1 MKQKNEKG
9 ITLVAL
15 VVTIIIL
22 LILASVRIN
31 LTLGD
36 NGIIIKAK
44 EAKRKSQEGYINEEF
59 AMNLIQNEIKNNINS
74 IDSNPGKLEGS
85 GTKENP
91 YVINSVEDFIFLQY
105 DVTNGNTY
113 EGKIVKLGY
122 DIDFNANNAYVD
134 PNSLDYKKYGYN
146 GEIKKYIQENGIN
159 PIGIT
164 NYTDDNLL
172 KSYSFNGEFD
182 GNGKTI
188 SNLKMNCNQNNTGYN
203 AYGLFA
209 YCSGNI
215 HDLYIENCDYDIKIA
230 SNKFMGIGIL
240 VGTLGEEGKITNCH
254 VSGNM
259 NVYSG
264 TENNVGGIAGANNG
278 EVSNCYSSANIK
290 SVFFNSLESNP
301 AQRCGGVAGVNEAT
315 GNMKNCYFEK

>member
-22 LILASVRIN
+22 LILASVSIN

-113 EGKIVKLGY
+113 EGKIVKLGH

-146 GEIKKYIQENGIN
+146 GEIKNIYK
-159 PIGIT
+159 
-164 NYTDDNLL
+164 
-172 KSYSFNGEFD
+172 
-182 GNGKTI
+182 
-188 SNLKMNCNQNNTGYN
+188 KM
-203 AYGLFA
+203 
-209 YCSGNI
+209 
-215 HDLYIENCDYDIKIA
+215 E
-230 SNKFMGIGIL
+230 
-240 VGTLGEEGKITNCH
+240 
-254 VSGNM
+254 
-259 NVYSG
+259 
-264 TENNVGGIAGANNG
+264 
-278 EVSNCYSSANIK
+278 
-290 SVFFNSLESNP
+290 
-301 AQRCGGVAGVNEAT
+301 
-315 GNMKNCYFEK
+315 